1 MFSNKDPYVSIYEE
15 SYVKMK
21 AWIVKVLNVLSELL
35 LIFLSYASATCH
47 VWMQNFRRAVCILAA
62 DQKSLIWRML

>member
-1 MFSNKDPYVSIYEE
+1 
-15 SYVKMK
+15 MK